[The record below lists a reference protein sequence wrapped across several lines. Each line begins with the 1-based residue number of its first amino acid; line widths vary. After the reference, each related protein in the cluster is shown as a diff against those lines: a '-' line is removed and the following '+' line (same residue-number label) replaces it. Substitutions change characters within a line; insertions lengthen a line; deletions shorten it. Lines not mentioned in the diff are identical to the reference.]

1 MCATMNYR
9 KAAEQ
14 LHLTQ
19 PAVTK
24 QIQALEALYGVRLF
38 TYDSRK
44 LKKTPQGETLE
55 IYAISQRYQDEELR
69 RALKRQE
76 KTSLRIGATKSIGD
90 YILLPQII
98 RFSVPLALTGILQLL
113 FNAADV
119 IVVGKFDSSTALAA
133 VGATTSLI
141 NLLIGAFIGI
151 SVGVN
156 ILVARYLGCRDDER
170 VSRSVHTSVV
180 LGLGLG
186 VVVFLLGFFLAS
198 PLLRLMD
205 TPEDVLPLS
214 DRYLQ
219 IYFIGVPAS
228 LLYNFCAAVLRAFGD
243 TKKPFFFLSVSG
255 TVNVL
260 LNLFFVIVC
269 RLGVA
274 GVAIA
279 TVVSQYLALAL
290 VLICL
295 MRLEGCAQL
304 ELKKLRFYPD
314 EALRMIQIG
323 LPAGLQSVVF
333 NISNV
338 MVQSCVNSFG
348 ADVIAANT
356 ASANIAAFTYTAM
369 NAVFHA
375 AITFTSQNLGA
386 RRYDRIWK
394 IFWNCQLT
402 VMLIGV
408 PLCVLSTV
416 FGPQL
421 LSIYVSA
428 DDPARDAVIAM
439 GMIRTYYVTTPYFLC
454 GIMEVCC
461 GMVRGLGRSWM
472 PMVVTIFGACVLRII
487 WIYTIFQTHH
497 TLDVLYLSY
506 PVSWVVTSA
515 VHVLCFILIY
525 RRMMARWNA
534 HKEEENASY

>member
-1 MCATMNYR
+1 MA
-9 KAAEQ
+9 
-14 LHLTQ
+14 
-19 PAVTK
+19 
-24 QIQALEALYGVRLF
+24 
-38 TYDSRK
+38 
-44 LKKTPQGETLE
+44 
-55 IYAISQRYQDEELR
+55 
-69 RALKRQE
+69 
-76 KTSLRIGATKSIGD
+76 ATKANSIVMTEGRP
-90 YILLPQII
+90 LPQII

-243 TKKPFFFLSVSG
+243 TKKPFFFLSISG

-274 GVAIA
+274 GVR
-279 TVVSQYLALAL
+279 SQPSS
-290 VLICL
+290 
-295 MRLEGCAQL
+295 R
-304 ELKKLRFYPD
+304 
-314 EALRMIQIG
+314 
-323 LPAGLQSVVF
+323 S
-333 NISNV
+333 ISRWR
-338 MVQSCVNSFG
+338 SCS
-348 ADVIAANT
+348 
-356 ASANIAAFTYTAM
+356 SA
-369 NAVFHA
+369 
-375 AITFTSQNLGA
+375 
-386 RRYDRIWK
+386 
-394 IFWNCQLT
+394 
-402 VMLIGV
+402 
-408 PLCVLSTV
+408 
-416 FGPQL
+416 
-421 LSIYVSA
+421 
-428 DDPARDAVIAM
+428 
-439 GMIRTYYVTTPYFLC
+439 
-454 GIMEVCC
+454 
-461 GMVRGLGRSWM
+461 
-472 PMVVTIFGACVLRII
+472 
-487 WIYTIFQTHH
+487 
-497 TLDVLYLSY
+497 
-506 PVSWVVTSA
+506 
-515 VHVLCFILIY
+515 
-525 RRMMARWNA
+525 
-534 HKEEENASY
+534 

>member
-1 MCATMNYR
+1 MA
-9 KAAEQ
+9 
-14 LHLTQ
+14 
-19 PAVTK
+19 
-24 QIQALEALYGVRLF
+24 
-38 TYDSRK
+38 
-44 LKKTPQGETLE
+44 
-55 IYAISQRYQDEELR
+55 
-69 RALKRQE
+69 
-76 KTSLRIGATKSIGD
+76 ATKANSIVMTEGRP
-90 YILLPQII
+90 LPQII

-274 GVAIA
+274 GWRAA
-279 TVVSQYLALAL
+279 RSW
-290 VLICL
+290 
-295 MRLEGCAQL
+295 
-304 ELKKLRFYPD
+304 
-314 EALRMIQIG
+314 
-323 LPAGLQSVVF
+323 
-333 NISNV
+333 
-338 MVQSCVNSFG
+338 NSK
-348 ADVIAANT
+348 N
-356 ASANIAAFTYTAM
+356 SAFTRT
-369 NAVFHA
+369 
-375 AITFTSQNLGA
+375 
-386 RRYDRIWK
+386 R
-394 IFWNCQLT
+394 
-402 VMLIGV
+402 
-408 PLCVLSTV
+408 PCV
-416 FGPQL
+416 
-421 LSIYVSA
+421 
-428 DDPARDAVIAM
+428 
-439 GMIRTYYVTTPYFLC
+439 
-454 GIMEVCC
+454 
-461 GMVRGLGRSWM
+461 
-472 PMVVTIFGACVLRII
+472 
-487 WIYTIFQTHH
+487 
-497 TLDVLYLSY
+497 
-506 PVSWVVTSA
+506 
-515 VHVLCFILIY
+515 
-525 RRMMARWNA
+525 
-534 HKEEENASY
+534 

>member
-1 MCATMNYR
+1 MA
-9 KAAEQ
+9 
-14 LHLTQ
+14 
-19 PAVTK
+19 
-24 QIQALEALYGVRLF
+24 
-38 TYDSRK
+38 
-44 LKKTPQGETLE
+44 
-55 IYAISQRYQDEELR
+55 
-69 RALKRQE
+69 
-76 KTSLRIGATKSIGD
+76 ATKANTVVMTEGRP
-90 YILLPQII
+90 LPQII

-156 ILVARYLGCRDDER
+156 ILVARYLGCRDNER

-243 TKKPFFFLSVSG
+243 TKKPFFFLSISG

-260 LNLFFVIVC
+260 LNLFFVVVC

-323 LPAGLQSVVF
+323 LPAGLQSVIF

-338 MVQSCVNSFG
+338 MIQSSINSFG
-348 ADVIAANT
+348 ADVVAANT
-356 ASANIAAFTYTAM
+356 AAGNLDSFIYTAC
-369 NAVFHA
+369 NSVYHA
-375 AITFTSQNLGA
+375 SMTFTSQNLGA
-386 RRYDRIWK
+386 GKYDRIK
-394 IFWNCQLT
+394 QGTYACMF
-402 VMLIGV
+402 IGI
-408 PLCVLSTV
+408 LYCVLFV
-416 FGPQL
+416 LIAQFGTRYLALLFMNADEAASVMDYTQQL
-421 LSIYVSA
+421 SVAFAYATPLLLAVNVLRLSIQGMGYSRLSLISGLLEMLARTVVSLWAVPAFGFDAACLASPFAWLLA
-428 DDPARDAVIAM
+428 DCFLIPAFYGCLNARRRQAA
-439 GMIRTYYVTTPYFLC
+439 R
-454 GIMEVCC
+454 
-461 GMVRGLGRSWM
+461 VRQELPS
-472 PMVVTIFGACVLRII
+472 
-487 WIYTIFQTHH
+487 
-497 TLDVLYLSY
+497 
-506 PVSWVVTSA
+506 
-515 VHVLCFILIY
+515 
-525 RRMMARWNA
+525 
-534 HKEEENASY
+534 E

>member
-1 MCATMNYR
+1 MA
-9 KAAEQ
+9 
-14 LHLTQ
+14 
-19 PAVTK
+19 
-24 QIQALEALYGVRLF
+24 
-38 TYDSRK
+38 
-44 LKKTPQGETLE
+44 
-55 IYAISQRYQDEELR
+55 
-69 RALKRQE
+69 
-76 KTSLRIGATKSIGD
+76 ATKANSIVMTEGRP
-90 YILLPQII
+90 LPQII

-243 TKKPFFFLSVSG
+243 TKKPFFFLSISG

-260 LNLFFVIVC
+260 LNLFFVVVC

-323 LPAGLQSVVF
+323 LPAGLQSVIF

-338 MVQSCVNSFG
+338 MIQSSINSFG
-348 ADVIAANT
+348 ADVVAANT
-356 ASANIAAFTYTAM
+356 AAGNLDSFIYTAC
-369 NAVFHA
+369 NSVYHA
-375 AITFTSQNLGA
+375 SMTFTSQNLGA
-386 RRYDRIWK
+386 GEHARAKKGARFGILCS
-394 IFWNCQLT
+394 ITLAE
-402 VMLIGV
+402 LIGV
-408 PLCVLSTV
+408 AMWILM
-416 FGPQL
+416 PQL
-421 LSIYVSA
+421 ASLFSQT
-428 DDPARDAVIAM
+428 PEVIALATKQA
-439 GMIRTYYVTTPYFLC
+439 RTISLFYFLLAYSHAIASIC
-454 GIMEVCC
+454 RGAGKAFVPMTIMLSV
-461 GMVRGLGRSWM
+461 W
-472 PMVVTIFGACVLRII
+472 CVFRI
-487 WIYTIFQTHH
+487 
-497 TLDVLYLSY
+497 LYITTVMHISRD
-506 PVSWVVTSA
+506 
-515 VHVLCFILIY
+515 IQLIY
-525 RRMMARWNA
+525 WAYPITWSISSVIYFIYY
-534 HKEEENASY
+534 HKSNWIHGFDRETQKAA